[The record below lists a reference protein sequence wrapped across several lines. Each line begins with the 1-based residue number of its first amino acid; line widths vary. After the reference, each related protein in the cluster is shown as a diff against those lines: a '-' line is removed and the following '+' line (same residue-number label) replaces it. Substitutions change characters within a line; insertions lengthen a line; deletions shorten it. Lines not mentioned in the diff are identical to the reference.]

1 MKIKSIE
8 EYEKAADAVRNTNAY
23 KEERIK
29 ADFTERI
36 WNRLQEMGL
45 TQAEF
50 ARRLGVTPAR
60 VTKILDGSA
69 NFTFKTAAAISS
81 ALGMDFEAA
90 LVPKD
95 GCASIH
101 GKIAVSFEEGVLQAK
116 INSSWRN
123 AMFAPTHAQ
132 FARMGKENL
141 DHEYASAA
149 IG

>member
-8 EYEKAADAVRNTNAY
+8 EYEKAANAVRQTDAY

-81 ALGMDFEAA
+81 ALEMDFEAA
-90 LVPKD
+90 LVPMN
-95 GCASIH
+95 GCTSMQ
-101 GKIAVSFEEGVLQAK
+101 GRIAIDVVEGVYRAK
-116 INSSWRN
+116 VNSSWRD
-123 AMFAPTHAQ
+123 AIFAPAHAR
-132 FARMGKENL
+132 FAGREERF